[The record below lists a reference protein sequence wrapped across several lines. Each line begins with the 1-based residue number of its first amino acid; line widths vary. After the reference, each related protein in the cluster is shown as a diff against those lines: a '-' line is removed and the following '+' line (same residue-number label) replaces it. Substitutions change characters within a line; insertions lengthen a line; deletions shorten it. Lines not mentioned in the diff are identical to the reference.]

1 MLFDLISY
9 SCRSP
14 GLARG
19 TPLPVC
25 VGDLRTGSGSYR
37 SPPSHQLVQNFIS
50 VTQTAQGPQPSTREQ
65 PPPAPARHCMLLE
78 LFYTF
83 TRCFFLLFL
92 GGAAPGS
99 TLSSCCRLS
108 LVAAGRELHTRAM
121 TAEWFMPPAAPQ
133 TSHQEGNAFQAPW
146 QPCPPPHLLYLGT
159 AVSSPQRSR
168 TATKKPCVSVSA
180 GEARRQHSAPG
191 KVASPRQGQ
200 DGKTF
205 ASLQRGQGTVL
216 NPAATHRSTSER
228 LHKAYSSPDG
238 ST

>member
-19 TPLPVC
+19 APLPVC
-25 VGDLRTGSGSYR
+25 EGDLRTGSGSYR

-146 QPCPPPHLLYLGT
+146 QPCPPPPPPSPVPGDSSFLPAALQDSHKEALCECICRRGT
-159 AVSSPQRSR
+159 EAAFSPWEGS
-168 TATKKPCVSVSA
+168 KSSA
-180 GEARRQHSAPG
+180 GPG
-191 KVASPRQGQ
+191 WEDVR
-200 DGKTF
+200 
-205 ASLQRGQGTVL
+205 
-216 NPAATHRSTSER
+216 
-228 LHKAYSSPDG
+228 
-238 ST
+238 

>member
-1 MLFDLISY
+1 MQEQFSLL
-9 SCRSP
+9 C
-14 GLARG
+14 L
-19 TPLPVC
+19 C

-37 SPPSHQLVQNFIS
+37 SPSSHQLVQNFIS

-121 TAEWFMPPAAPQ
+121 TAEWSMPPAAPQ

-205 ASLQRGQGTVL
+205 TSLQRGQGTVL
-216 NPAATHRSTSER
+216 SPAATHRSTGER

>member
-25 VGDLRTGSGSYR
+25 GGDLRTGSGSYR
-37 SPPSHQLVQNFIS
+37 SPPNHQLVQNFIS